1 MSKEGSGFVLKNDK
15 AILVYGLD
23 EDDKKIISKLIELNN
38 LSQYIEIKKS
48 MANMTLKDILN
59 GLNLQIFDNVC
70 VPEDKVILFNNFS
83 DKELES
89 AIQLI
94 RSEFNKV
101 PILAVV
107 TPTSIEWTFK
117 NLIEH
122 LIEER
127 EWFKN
132 NNKVK

>member
-70 VPEDKVILFNNFS
+70 VPEDKVILFNNIIFYS
-83 DKELES
+83 
-89 AIQLI
+89 
-94 RSEFNKV
+94 
-101 PILAVV
+101 
-107 TPTSIEWTFK
+107 
-117 NLIEH
+117 
-122 LIEER
+122 
-127 EWFKN
+127 
-132 NNKVK
+132 

>member
-1 MSKEGSGFVLKNDK
+1 
-15 AILVYGLD
+15 
-23 EDDKKIISKLIELNN
+23 
-38 LSQYIEIKKS
+38 